1 MSPEEGA
8 PQPPEPRREAQ
19 RGGLPREQHHGA
31 HKPDHPPRGGED
43 EQDVREHHE
52 RRQQPHHQESI
63 QTDILSQLVET
74 QVGGL

>member
-1 MSPEEGA
+1 MCPEKEA

-19 RGGLPREQHHGA
+19 GGGRPRVQHHGA

-52 RRQQPHHQESI
+52 RRQQPHRQESI
-63 QTDILSQLVET
+63 QTDILSQQVET

>member
-8 PQPPEPRREAQ
+8 PQPPEPWREAQ
-19 RGGLPREQHHGA
+19 GGGRLREQHRGA
-31 HKPDHPPRGGED
+31 HKPDHLPQGGED